1 MSKQLDG
8 CLAVGQGQPIM
19 HTHLPVTAK
28 YNPQVCH
35 YKSSTMLNT
44 IYLQG
49 QFKRCLSL
57 QIILK
62 SKTIL
67 ECNSSLLAT
76 SEVTSK
82 NPQAR

>member
-8 CLAVGQGQPIM
+8 CLAIVQGQPTM
-19 HTHLPVTAK
+19 HTHLTVTAK

-44 IYLQG
+44 IHLQG
-49 QFKRCLSL
+49 QFKHHLSL

-62 SKTIL
+62 SDY
-67 ECNSSLLAT
+67 SG
-76 SEVTSK
+76 V
-82 NPQAR
+82 Q